1 MKEENRKRNKR
12 KKGLFEFIFPVEHD
26 FEAMLALQAE
36 KTLESVYTLVQ
47 WLKKTP
53 PDEPQQL
60 MQLEMQVDAM
70 RYDLEEKLMASFST
84 PFDRQDIYSLSRQM
98 DYIVNYSYE
107 TAREIFAFG
116 VQPDEAVL
124 GMAESLFKGTKCM
137 AAGVRTMGRDKKRV
151 EELIHSAR
159 SAMRT
164 IDDIY
169 IQSMAK
175 LLRTDDPMDAIRK
188 REVYH
193 HLRDAGRALRTTVDI
208 LHHAVVGLT

>member
-1 MKEENRKRNKR
+1 MTEEKGGSDKG
-12 KKGLFEFIFPVEHD
+12 KKGLFEFIFPIEHD

-36 KTLESVYTLVQ
+36 KTLECVYTLVQ

-53 PDEPQQL
+53 LDEPQQL

-107 TAREIFAFG
+107 TAREIYAFG
-116 VQPDEAVL
+116 VHPDDAVL
-124 GMAESLFKGTKCM
+124 GMAEALFKGTKCT
-137 AAGVRTMGRDKKRV
+137 AAGVRAMGRDKKRV

-175 LLRTDDPMDAIRK
+175 ILRTDDPMDAIRK

-208 LHHAVVGLT
+208 LHHAVVGLS

>member
-1 MKEENRKRNKR
+1 MNEEKRNRNKG

-36 KTLESVYTLVQ
+36 KTLECVHTLVQ

-53 PDEPQQL
+53 LDEPQQL
-60 MQLEMQVDAM
+60 MQLEIQVDAM

-98 DYIVNYSYE
+98 DYIVNYSCE
-107 TAREIFAFG
+107 TAREIFAFE
-116 VQPDEAVL
+116 VQPDDAVL

-208 LHHAVVGLT
+208 LHHAVVGLS

>member
-1 MKEENRKRNKR
+1 MKEENRKRNKS